1 MPNLPTLLRNF
12 WPWQPDGLGDS
23 LDRASQQLGERLSSA
38 SEELACTLDD
48 AAHSLGWGE
57 ACAGEETTDW
67 PQPTD
72 GEEGWNGEGWS
83 GNGWSGPG
91 QTAGGGRGGFGGPV
105 AAPPRYEIPVSGL
118 LQGGAALLLVGLL
131 VGAGGGLFSQD
142 AAAGQPGAAQND
154 TAASAQPAHLNGIR
168 PEQILQAQIA
178 GEPPQEGGRSGSA
191 AAAVTNP
198 IAQPPASRSCA
209 DREGWYLLPP
219 TPTPTPLPRPLGCQM
234 GRTLREPPTVRSF
247 TWQPQHPTLDSQ
259 QPVWRSPEERT
270 VAFAISAQGGRL
282 YESVGNDQGCQIEAR
297 NDPLI
302 RIELDWVLLPPS
314 ATWIEGMLA
323 QRYYAAY
330 SRAREQGIRCV
341 VVWEGYS
348 QQVETGYADWQPQD
362 PGIYGVRVHLY
373 TAGDGPYPGDYAL
386 RATPVPVYLRDSS
399 LGE

>member
-1 MPNLPTLLRNF
+1 MPDIPSLLRRF

-23 LDRASQQLGERLSSA
+23 LDRASQELGDRLSSA

-57 ACAGEETTDW
+57 ACADEEKTDW

-72 GEEGWNGEGWS
+72 GGEGWNGEGWS
-83 GNGWSGPG
+83 GKGWSGPG
-91 QTAGGGRGGFGGPV
+91 QTAGGGSGGFGG
-105 AAPPRYEIPVSGL
+105 ANTSPPRYEIPVSGL

-142 AAAGQPGAAQND
+142 AAAGQPGEAQSD
-154 TAASAQPAHLNGIR
+154 AGVIEQPVHLNGVA

-178 GEPPQEGGRSGSA
+178 SEPPQNGDRAG
-191 AAAVTNP
+191 AVTGTNP
-198 IAQPPASRSCA
+198 PTQPPAGRSCA

-219 TPTPTPLPRPLGCQM
+219 TPTPTPLPRPLGCQV

-247 TWQPQHPTLDSQ
+247 VWQPEYPTLDSQ
-259 QPVWRSPEERT
+259 QPVWRNREERT
-270 VAFAISAQGGRL
+270 VEFAISAQGGRL
-282 YESVGNDQGCQIEAR
+282 YEGVGNDQGCQIETR

-302 RIELDWVLLPPS
+302 RMELDWVLLPPS
-314 ATWIEGMLA
+314 TEWIEGELA

-341 VVWEGYS
+341 VIWEGYS
-348 QQVETGYADWQPQD
+348 QQVETGYSDWQPLD
-362 PGIYGVRVHLY
+362 PGIYGVRLHLY
-373 TAGDGPYPGDYAL
+373 TAGDGAHPGGYAL
-386 RATPVPVYLRDSS
+386 KSTPVPVYLRDSS